1 MKKKKKKLDKSYSGQ
16 EYRDKLNLKIGSMVS
31 SLRKKRGYTQEEM
44 AQKLGIPQGTLSKL
58 ENGKSDIKLYQLF
71 LFLRTFEGDSKNH

>member
-1 MKKKKKKLDKSYSGQ
+1 MKMIKKKLDKSYSGQ

-71 LFLRTFEGDSKNH
+71 LFLRTFEGESKNH